1 MSDKLEKRLAAA
13 SRIADALDA
22 AGIKLVASLPD
33 DWLAELIKKLEVDD
47 RFIHV
52 PVNRE
57 ESAVGLCS
65 GAFLGGTPSVALMG
79 ASGLMTCIYAITKIN
94 YTYEIPMMFL
104 ISLRG
109 HMGDSARYQVS
120 NGLYLQPLMQSVDL
134 PYVIVESSDK
144 LSLIGKSYKHSRTI
158 NRPVV
163 VAMTRDVWYGE
174 A

>member
-1 MSDKLEKRLAAA
+1 LSARSETAGN
-13 SRIADALDA
+13 IADHFAE
-22 AGIKLVASLPD
+22 AGIKVVASLPD
-33 DWLAELIKKLEVDD
+33 DWISELIKSIEADD
-47 RFIHV
+47 RFLHV

-65 GAFLGGTPSVALMG
+65 GAFLSGTPSVALMG

-94 YTYEIPMMFL
+94 YTYEIPMLFV

-109 HMGDSARYQVS
+109 EMGDTAKYQIS
-120 NGLYLQPLMQSVDL
+120 NGLYLQPLLQSIDL
-134 PYVIVESSDK
+134 PLVIVDSRDK
-144 LSLIGKSYKHSRTI
+144 LPLISTAYKHTRVV

-163 VAMTRDVWYGE
+163 VALTGKVLDGE